1 MKIFWMTQLAYVCR
15 MLGAA
20 LCGICIGY
28 ERENNLK
35 MAGIRTHVIVALTAS
50 MMMIISKYG
59 FDDVIGLEGFRLDPS
74 RIAAGVV
81 TAVGFLAAS
90 VIFNHKMNIS
100 GLTTAAG
107 IWATVGIGMAFGTG
121 MYVVGAVATLGV
133 VSLQFLSHRS
143 LQLLRSTKVGQIT
156 LEIDRS
162 GDVNRILEN
171 IFMRQKIK
179 IKIENIYIEKLDQDT
194 LLLKL
199 NVKFPTRYQLEDVL
213 RFLKDTAE
221 VISFDI

>member
-50 MMMIISKYG
+50 MMMIISEYG
-59 FDDVIGLEGFRLDPS
+59 FDDVIGQEGFR
-74 RIAAGVV
+74 
-81 TAVGFLAAS
+81 LAAS